1 MARKIEYVAKP
12 EAAKDWQAVY
22 DGLLMNKDMLDKFR
36 EAGEPRPD
44 FEAKN
49 DAAIE
54 RTLRWCLAFK
64 IEIKT

>member
-1 MARKIEYVAKP
+1 MARKIEYEVKP
-12 EAAKDWQAVY
+12 QTVQDFQTVY

-44 FEAKN
+44 AEAKN

-54 RTLRWCLAFK
+54 RTVRWCLAFK
-64 IEIKT
+64 IDLKR